1 VQKTPPLTG
10 RPREEPESVLVLGA
24 GFIGSHIVRALLDRG
39 HRVIVLS
46 RSSPRGL
53 ARELTSGADF
63 IIGDAGVTQTLSQA
77 IAGAQHV
84 VCALGSLMPGEA
96 EQEPQLD
103 LSLTLQPLLELLRQ
117 LGEGPGLPVTFLSS
131 GGTVYGRSD
140 LFPTPESAPTAPV
153 SAYGIT
159 KLTAEKFVLRYA
171 ALHSTFA
178 RVLRIGN
185 AYGTGQITARGQGVV
200 GAALEHCQNGEPL
213 VVFGDGSV
221 SRDFVHV
228 EDLGSVAS
236 RLVEIRSGPSIV
248 NIGSGVATSI
258 SAIHDIAQEESGRP
272 LDVVYKDGRA
282 FDVPRVELDISL
294 LRSLVDYDP
303 RPIRAGIR
311 QTWDELEAGRR
322 GAARAEQGTEKA

>member
-1 VQKTPPLTG
+1 VQTTTPLTAG
-10 RPREEPESVLVLGA
+10 HRQDPDSVLVLGA
-24 GFIGSHIVRALLDRG
+24 GFVGSHIIRALLDRG
-39 HRVIVLS
+39 HRVIALS
-46 RSSPRGL
+46 RSSPRGS
-53 ARELTSGADF
+53 ARRLTSGAEF
-63 IIGDAGVTQTLSQA
+63 IIGDAGVTQTLSEA

-117 LGEGPGLPVTFLSS
+117 LGDGPGLPLTFLSS
-131 GGTVYGRSD
+131 GGTVYGRCD
-140 LFPTPESAPTAPV
+140 TFPIPESAPTAPV

-200 GAALEHCQNGEPL
+200 GAALEHCQSGEPL

-228 EDLGSVAS
+228 EDVGSVAS
-236 RLVEIRSGPSIV
+236 RLVEIPGGPSIV

-282 FDVPRVELDISL
+282 FDVPRVELDISV

-311 QTWDELEAGRR
+311 QTWDELLAGRA
-322 GAARAEQGTEKA
+322 GAAHGAGKP